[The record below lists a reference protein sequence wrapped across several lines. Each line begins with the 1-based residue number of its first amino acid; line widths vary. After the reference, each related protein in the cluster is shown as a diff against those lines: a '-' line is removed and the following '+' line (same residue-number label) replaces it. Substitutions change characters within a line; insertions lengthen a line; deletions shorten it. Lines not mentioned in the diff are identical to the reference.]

1 MTDKPLAVGRIEQ
14 LTSQAK
20 PRIPAVP
27 KTETQLDYVP
37 TEIYDVRVTIR
48 PASKDFRDPVMVH
61 FKLTGEQLNAT
72 GTMEHY
78 AKHLI
83 RGHIKSELRK
93 DND

>member
-1 MTDKPLAVGRIEQ
+1 MTDKRLTVGRIEQ
-14 LTSQAK
+14 LTTNPK
-20 PRIPAVP
+20 PRIPAMP

-37 TEIYDVRVTIR
+37 AEIYDIRVTIR
-48 PASKDFRDPVMVH
+48 PATKDFRDPVMVA

-72 GTMEHY
+72 GTLEHY

-83 RGHIKSELRK
+83 RDHIKSELRK